1 MSARDELAAAIAPV
15 LVSTNPNQVQAFDDL
30 PQQGQLRWLS
40 RATAVAD
47 EILARYAVVELSVLP
62 DPDGDGQIFLA
73 DAELRIDTS
82 GHSGPE
88 ILTQDGNQITPTQ
101 LRFFAAEYLAAANRA
116 EAQS

>member
-1 MSARDELAAAIAPV
+1 MSIRGELARIIHSDSCPNSLEADCAEWIGPCIHAADA
-15 LVSTNPNQVQAFDDL
+15 
-30 PQQGQLRWLS
+30 
-40 RATAVAD
+40 
-47 EILARYAVVELSVLP
+47 ILARYAVVELSVLP